1 MARQARQAGWAKAD
15 RRTTILGRD
24 VTDYDGIDLELD
36 RAHSARMYDY
46 FLGGVTNFE
55 ADRQAAGQA
64 LTGVPWLR
72 KSAQANRAFVHR
84 SARTLAQAG
93 FTQFLDI
100 GTGIPTSPNLHE
112 IAQEVDPAAKVV
124 YVDND
129 RIVLAHAR
137 ALLVGT
143 EQGRTA
149 YVEADAT
156 DPKAVLE
163 SAGLLD
169 TLDLNQ
175 PVALSLNALLHFI
188 PDSMGGYEIVEQYKA
203 ALPSGSALVMSHAT
217 ADFAPA
223 EWERVVAAYRA
234 AGTATQVRSLDEFGR
249 FFQGW
254 EPIAPGLVSC
264 PKWRPDAAT
273 EPFSDIECS
282 VYAGVA
288 LKP

>member
-1 MARQARQAGWAKAD
+1 M
-15 RRTTILGRD
+15 
-24 VTDYDGIDLELD
+24 TDYDGIDLELG
-36 RAHSARMYDY
+36 RAHTARMYDY

-55 ADRQAAGQA
+55 ADRQAAGEA
-64 LTGVPWLR
+64 LAAMPWLR

-84 SARTLAQAG
+84 STRALAQAG

-112 IAQEVDPAAKVV
+112 IAQEVDPAARVV

-149 YVEADAT
+149 YVEAEAT
-156 DPKAVLE
+156 DPKAVLDSDE
-163 SAGLLD
+163 LHD

-188 PDSMGGYEIVEQYKA
+188 PDSLGAYEIVEQYKA

-217 ADFAPA
+217 ADYAPA
-223 EWERVVAAYRA
+223 EWERVVATYRA
-234 AGTATQVRSLDEFGR
+234 AGTAAQVRTLQEFAR
-249 FFQGW
+249 FFEGW
-254 EPIAPGLVSC
+254 DTIAPGQVSC
-264 PKWRPDAAT
+264 TKWRPDAAT
-273 EPFSDIECS
+273 EQFSDIECS